1 MSEST
6 TELSKQLVVGRKCDG
21 RSVYDKD
28 AKRELIEAYLRPG
41 VSVARMGLQHGVN
54 ANLLRTWITR
64 YRRQDDKAVVKVG
77 ARTAAT
83 LPAFV
88 PIVAPRMSE
97 VRSVFRLHARL
108 ANGVEVDVS
117 ELGGDELSSVL
128 SLLSKLPCSDS
139 TPG

>member
-1 MSEST
+1 MSESNT
-6 TELSKQLVVGRKCDG
+6 ALSKRLVVGHKSDG
-21 RSVYDKD
+21 RSVYDQD
-28 AKRELIEAYLRPG
+28 AKRALIEACLQPG
-41 VSVARMGLQHGVN
+41 VSVARMALQHGVN

-64 YRRQDDKAVVKVG
+64 YRREDDKAVVEGG
-77 ARTAAT
+77 AGAAAT

-88 PIVAPRMSE
+88 PIIAARMSA

-128 SLLSKLPCSDS
+128 SLLSQLPCSDS